1 MPPIRSELGWS
12 TADRIVV
19 RGKSLPDEILGHMSL
34 GEFTFFELTGTTP
47 LITGAIIDSIATMKL
62 VMFIEEKYGIALEP
76 YEVDKENLDTID
88 RIVRLIKSKQPPVP
102 Q

>member
-1 MPPIRSELGWS
+1 MTDALQQTIKNFILDEFL
-12 TADRIVV
+12 
-19 RGKSLPDEILGHMSL
+19 RGENPD
-34 GEFTFFELTGTTP
+34 ELTGITP
-47 LITGAIIDSIATMKL
+47 LITGGIIDSIATMKL

-88 RIVRLIKSKQPPVP
+88 RIVRLIKSKQPAVP